1 MSETFPAELNRVA
14 RGWPIKAKC
23 RQKIELAHA
32 QLLFALA
39 TLHEAPTRENMARL
53 NSQWAHAWRT
63 LETCG
68 EYKPGPSGTP
78 SEGTKNKNGWGLQEK
93 VA

>member
-1 MSETFPAELNRVA
+1 MAEPFPAELNRVA

-32 QLLFALA
+32 KLLFALA
-39 TLHEAPTRENMARL
+39 ALHEAPTQENMTNLQCAW
-53 NSQWAHAWRT
+53 SHAWRT
-63 LETCG
+63 LEVCG

-78 SEGTKNKNGWGLQEK
+78 REGTKEK
-93 VA
+93 AA

>member
-1 MSETFPAELNRVA
+1 MTEPFPAELNRVA

-32 QLLFALA
+32 KLLFALA
-39 TLHEAPTRENMARL
+39 ALHEDPTSENMAWV
-53 NSQWAHAWRT
+53 NSQWANAWRM
-63 LETCG
+63 LVLCG
-68 EYKPGPSGTP
+68 EYKSGPSGTP
-78 SEGTKNKNGWGLQEK
+78 SEGTKEK